1 MADDSTPSWL
11 RIFMN
16 DSPGHPDPKKAG
28 VFRDQSDGDQNDW
41 FSRLFLNQPPAD
53 GHGST
58 PSCLKP
64 KRGAVFWGMHDISVK
79 AAGRHMLII
88 GAPGSGKTVSIE
100 LFLQSL
106 VHRLRS
112 PEKDV
117 TPEKL
122 VLLDV
127 KGTFYSFLRA
137 QGVPEEDI
145 YILDPFDERTTP
157 WDIAKDITGD
167 AAAQNLAAL
176 IIPSEPNA
184 STSYFWQAAQRTV
197 WATIIALNGIRPG
210 AWTLRDLI
218 NALSTPENIQ
228 RTVARVPRAR
238 IKADPYLKDTIHFPS
253 VFTTIATKASRLETV
268 AALWHQTKSKQRF
281 SIADW
286 FSTDE
291 SKQRHGVLL
300 LGHRPKYLESLN
312 PINGL
317 LLRMISDELQAWA
330 DVSQPHTWIVLDE
343 FRWMKEVDCMA
354 ELLGVGRSKGASIL
368 LGIQDVSGMR
378 AAYGPDRTDEILG
391 LCENKTF
398 LRVGN
403 AATAEWASK
412 YFGDREATETKISHT
427 YGKENSVT
435 HAKDVVTRPL
445 FLNGEFLNLEAP
457 ENRPGSRIQGIHHV
471 PDVGDPYSTDE
482 DAQVVYAMNRKPS
495 KEHIAKF
502 PNQKNRPMG
511 DQSLHPWTPSEEESI
526 LGPLPEQPK
535 EQPEPADRKPRAKRG
550 RPKQDAAD
558 GAGDSA
564 PPEPKGN
571 PPADSDPTDQAPPYK
586 KTQSTFGDF
595 MRRTLDP

>member
-64 KRGAVFWGMHDISVK
+64 KRGAVFWGMHDISVQ

-106 VHRLRS
+106 VHRLRA
-112 PEKDV
+112 PEGEGI
-117 TPEKL
+117 PEKL

-127 KGTFYSFLRA
+127 KGTFFSFLTA

-228 RTVARVPRAR
+228 RTVTRVPRAR

-312 PINGL
+312 PINAL
-317 LLRMISDELQAWA
+317 LLRMISDELQA
-330 DVSQPHTWIVLDE
+330 
-343 FRWMKEVDCMA
+343 
-354 ELLGVGRSKGASIL
+354 
-368 LGIQDVSGMR
+368 
-378 AAYGPDRTDEILG
+378 GPTSPNRTRG
-391 LCENKTF
+391 L
-398 LRVGN
+398 
-403 AATAEWASK
+403 S
-412 YFGDREATETKISHT
+412 SM
-427 YGKENSVT
+427 S
-435 HAKDVVTRPL
+435 
-445 FLNGEFLNLEAP
+445 
-457 ENRPGSRIQGIHHV
+457 S
-471 PDVGDPYSTDE
+471 
-482 DAQVVYAMNRKPS
+482 
-495 KEHIAKF
+495 
-502 PNQKNRPMG
+502 
-511 DQSLHPWTPSEEESI
+511 
-526 LGPLPEQPK
+526 
-535 EQPEPADRKPRAKRG
+535 
-550 RPKQDAAD
+550 
-558 GAGDSA
+558 AG
-564 PPEPKGN
+564 
-571 PPADSDPTDQAPPYK
+571 
-586 KTQSTFGDF
+586 
-595 MRRTLDP
+595 

>member
-1 MADDSTPSWL
+1 
-11 RIFMN
+11 
-16 DSPGHPDPKKAG
+16 
-28 VFRDQSDGDQNDW
+28 
-41 FSRLFLNQPPAD
+41 
-53 GHGST
+53 
-58 PSCLKP
+58 
-64 KRGAVFWGMHDISVK
+64 MHDISVQ

-106 VHRLRS
+106 VQRLRS

-137 QGVPEEDI
+137 QGVPEDDI
-145 YILDPFDERTTP
+145 YILDPFDDRTIP

-228 RTVARVPRAR
+228 RTVTRVPRAR
-238 IKADPYLKDTIHFPS
+238 IKADPYLKDTLHFPS

-268 AALWHQTKSKQRF
+268 AALWHQTKAKKSF

-286 FSTDE
+286 FSKDE
-291 SKQRHGVLL
+291 TKQRHGVLL

-317 LLRMISDELQAWA
+317 LLRMISDELQSWE

-427 YGKENSVT
+427 YSKENSVT

-445 FLNGEFLNLEAP
+445 FLNGEFLNLEVP

-511 DQSLHPWTPSEEESI
+511 DQSLHPWTPSEEEAI

-535 EQPEPADRKPRAKRG
+535 QQTEPAEERPRAKRS
-550 RPKQDAAD
+550 RPKRPSAD
-558 GAGDSA
+558 GAGDSP
-564 PPEPKGN
+564 PPEPAGN
-571 PPADSDPTDQAPPYK
+571 PPADSSPTEGAPPLK
-586 KTQSTFGDF
+586 KAKSTFGDF

>member
-1 MADDSTPSWL
+1 MNDEPPPPDPAQAKAFREEPENVTLDWFT
-11 RIFMN
+11 RIFLN
-16 DSPGHPDPKKAG
+16 TPPGEKVGPK
-28 VFRDQSDGDQNDW
+28 
-41 FSRLFLNQPPAD
+41 
-53 GHGST
+53 

-64 KRGAVFWGMHDISVK
+64 MRMGVFWGMHDISVQ

-106 VHRLRS
+106 VHRLKA
-112 PEKDV
+112 PEGKA

-127 KGTFYSFLRA
+127 KGTFFSFLTA
-137 QGVPEEDI
+137 QGVPEEDL
-145 YILDPFDERTTP
+145 YFLDPFDNRTTP
-157 WDIAKDITGD
+157 WNIAKDITGD

-197 WATIIALNGIRPG
+197 WAAIIALNGIRPG

-218 NALSTPENIQ
+218 NGLSSPENIK
-228 RTVARVPRAR
+228 RLVARVPRAC
-238 IKADPYLKDTIHFPS
+238 IKADPYLKDTHHFPS

-268 AALWHQTKSKQRF
+268 AALWHQAKTDKEF
-281 SIADW
+281 SITDW
-286 FSTDE
+286 FSDDPG
-291 SKQRHGVLL
+291 QRHHGVLL
-300 LGHRPKYLESLN
+300 LGHRPKYLEALN

-317 LLRMISDELQAWA
+317 LLRMISDELQSRP

-398 LRVGN
+398 LRIGN

-427 YGKENSVT
+427 YGKDNSVT
-435 HAKDVVTRPL
+435 YAKDVVKRPL
-445 FLNGEFLNLEAP
+445 YLDGEFLNLEAP

-482 DAQVVYAMNRKPS
+482 DAQVIYLMNRKPT
-495 KEHIAKF
+495 KEHTEKF
-502 PNQKNRPMG
+502 PNQVNRPIS
-511 DQSLHPWTPSEEESI
+511 DQNLQPWNPEEEDAI
-526 LGPLPEQPK
+526 LGPLPPK
-535 EQPEPADRKPRAKRG
+535 PKALPRSAEGEPVAKQER
-550 RPKQDAAD
+550 
-558 GAGDSA
+558 SN
-564 PPEPKGN
+564 E
-571 PPADSDPTDQAPPYK
+571 ADSGASDLTGQAPPFK
-586 KTQSTFGDF
+586 NIESTFGDF

>member
-1 MADDSTPSWL
+1 MADNSSSSWL
-11 RIFMN
+11 RIFMD
-16 DSPGHPDPKKAG
+16 DSPSHPDPKKAG
-28 VFRDQSDGDQNDW
+28 VFGGSSDGGQSDW
-41 FSRLFLNQPPAD
+41 FSRIFLNPAPAS
-53 GHGST
+53 GVGST
-58 PSCLKP
+58 PSCLQP
-64 KRGAVFWGMHDISVK
+64 KRGAVFWGMHDISVR

-106 VHRLRS
+106 VHRLRA
-112 PEKDV
+112 PVGDAP
-117 TPEKL
+117 PEKL

-127 KGTFYSFLRA
+127 KGTFFSFLTA
-137 QGVPEEDI
+137 QGMPEEDI
-145 YILDPFDERTTP
+145 YFLDPFDERTTP
-157 WDIAKDITGD
+157 WNIAKDITGD
-167 AAAQNLAAL
+167 AAAQNLASL

-197 WATIIALNGIRPG
+197 WAAIVALNGLRPG

-218 NALSTPENIQ
+218 NALSSPENIQ
-228 RTVARVPRAR
+228 RLVARVPRAR
-238 IKADPYLKDTIHFPS
+238 IKADPYIKDTLHFPS

-268 AALWHQTKSKQRF
+268 AALWHQAKNDKQF
-281 SIADW
+281 SITDW
-286 FSTDE
+286 FSNDP
-291 SKQRHGVLL
+291 SQRRHGVLL
-300 LGHRPKYLESLN
+300 LGHRPKYLEALN

-317 LLRMISDELQAWA
+317 LLRMISDELQAWE

-378 AAYGPDRTDEILG
+378 SAYGPDRTDEILG

-427 YGKENSVT
+427 YGKDNSVT
-435 HAKDVVTRPL
+435 HVKDVVTRPL

-457 ENRPGSRIQGIHHV
+457 ENRPESRIQGIHHV

-495 KEHIAKF
+495 KEHAAKF

-511 DQSLHPWTPSEEESI
+511 DQSLQPWTPAEEDAL
-526 LGPLPEQPK
+526 LGSLPEKPK
-535 EQPEPADRKPRAKRG
+535 ALPEAAEEKPPAKRSRSKKAAQAGAGEANPPQPEKAE
-550 RPKQDAAD
+550 
-558 GAGDSA
+558 AG
-564 PPEPKGN
+564 
-571 PPADSDPTDQAPPYK
+571 DSDPTDQAPPFK
-586 KTQSTFGDF
+586 KTNSPFGDF

>member
-1 MADDSTPSWL
+1 MDDTPSQT
-11 RIFMN
+11 
-16 DSPGHPDPKKAG
+16 DPKKAG
-28 VFRDQSDGDQNDW
+28 VFAGSSEGAENDW
-41 FSRLFLNQPPAD
+41 FSRIFLNKPPTD
-53 GHGST
+53 GQGST

-64 KRGAVFWGMHDISVK
+64 KQGAVFWGMHDIPVR

-106 VHRLRS
+106 VHRLRA
-112 PEKDV
+112 PTDD
-117 TPEKL
+117 TPPEKL

-127 KGTFYSFLRA
+127 KGTFFSFLTA

-145 YILDPFDERTTP
+145 YLLDPFDARTTP
-157 WDIAKDITGD
+157 WNIAKDINGD

-184 STSYFWQAAQRTV
+184 STTYFWQAAQRTV
-197 WATIIALNGIRPG
+197 WAAIVALNVLQPER
-210 AWTLRDLI
+210 WTLRDLI
-218 NALSTPENIQ
+218 NALSSPESIQ
-228 RTVARVPRAR
+228 RLVAKVPRAR
-238 IKADPYLKDTIHFPS
+238 IKADPYIKDAIHFPS

-268 AALWHQTKSKQRF
+268 AALWHQTKTQKRF
-281 SIADW
+281 SITDW
-286 FSTDE
+286 FSTDPG
-291 SKQRHGVLL
+291 QRRHGVLL
-300 LGHRPKYLESLN
+300 LGHRAKYLEALN

-317 LLRMISDELQAWA
+317 LLRMISDELQGWA

-412 YFGDREATETKISHT
+412 YFGDRDAMETKISHT
-427 YGKENSVT
+427 YGTSNSVT
-435 HAKDVVTRPL
+435 HAKDIVTRPL

-482 DAQVVYAMNRKPS
+482 DAQIIYAMNRKPS
-495 KEHIAKF
+495 KEHEAKF
-502 PNQKNRPMG
+502 PNQKPRPNS
-511 DQSLHPWTPSEEESI
+511 DQSLQPWTPEEEAAI
-526 LGPLPEQPK
+526 LGPLPEESK
-535 EQPEPADRKPRAKRG
+535 ASPEAAAEKPPTQRS
-550 RPKQDAAD
+550 RPKKAARA
-558 GAGDSA
+558 GAGEASPSKPA
-564 PPEPKGN
+564 KAETGESEPTG
-571 PPADSDPTDQAPPYK
+571 QAPHFEDIK
-586 KTQSTFGDF
+586 STFGEF